1 MTAEDKLKQLILSK
15 YRSVR
20 EFTQLYDIPYSTMA
34 TIFKKGIK
42 QTSIT
47 TMIKVCQ
54 ALGISTDEL
63 IAGRITYVN
72 KQPEPVKVEDYIL
85 QLQQKL
91 QNTEN
96 LTLNDQPIDEAQINS
111 LVKSLEVIIE
121 IEKRKTK

>member
-1 MTAEDKLKQLILSK
+1 MTTEDKLKQLILDN

-20 EFTQLYDIPYSTMA
+20 EFTQKYDIPYSTMA

-63 IAGRITYVN
+63 IAGRITFVDE
-72 KQPEPVKVEDYIL
+72 KPEPTKVEDIIVQTKHL
-85 QLQQKL
+85 LL
-91 QNTEN
+91 NTEH
-96 LTLNDQPIDEAQINS
+96 LTLDGKPFDEAAIQRLSNYLDAI
-111 LVKSLEVIIE
+111 VDA
-121 IEKRKTK
+121 EKRNLN

>member
-1 MTAEDKLKQLILSK
+1 MTAEEKLKQLILTK

-20 EFTQLYDIPYSTMA
+20 EFTQIHEIPYSTVA
-34 TIFKKGIK
+34 TIWQKGIK
-42 QTSIT
+42 KTSIT

-63 IAGRITYVN
+63 IAGRITFVDDP
-72 KQPEPVKVEDYIL
+72 PEPTRIEDYIL
-85 QLQQKL
+85 HLQHQL

-96 LTLNDQPIDEAQINS
+96 LTLNDKPVDEAQINS

-121 IEKRKTK
+121 IEKRKAK

>member
-1 MTAEDKLKQLILSK
+1 MTTEDKLKQLILSK
-15 YRSVR
+15 YKSVR
-20 EFTQLYDIPYSTMA
+20 EFTQIYEIPYSTMA

-63 IAGRITYVN
+63 IAGRITYVG
-72 KQPEPVKVEDYIL
+72 KQPEPTRIEDYIV
-85 QLQQKL
+85 QLQHQL

-96 LTLNDQPIDEAQINS
+96 LTLNDKPVDESQINS

-121 IEKRKTK
+121 IEKRKTN

>member
-1 MTAEDKLKQLILSK
+1 MTTEDKLKQLILSK
-15 YRSVR
+15 YKSVR

-85 QLQQKL
+85 QLQLNL

-96 LTLNDQPIDEAQINS
+96 LTLNDQPVDEDQINS
-111 LVKSLEVIIE
+111 LVKSLDLIIE

>member
-1 MTAEDKLKQLILSK
+1 MTAEEKLKQLILTK

-20 EFTQLYDIPYSTMA
+20 EFTQMHEIPYSTVA
-34 TIFKKGIK
+34 TIWQKGIK
-42 QTSIT
+42 KTSIT

-54 ALGISTDEL
+54 ALNISTDEL
-63 IAGRITYVN
+63 IAGRITFVDDP
-72 KQPEPVKVEDYIL
+72 PEPTRIEDYIL

-96 LTLNDQPIDEAQINS
+96 LTLNDQPVDEAQINS